1 MYSNTESSVCSG
13 KRHHLLNVVGFV
25 WVLSGDDRHPH
36 DSACWQGNT
45 GATATTPWTDM
56 GIGAFEFT
64 TGFDAASGT
73 VTGQSVNLSVA
84 GFFFCVADALVPGP

>member
-1 MYSNTESSVCSG
+1 MPASAVGSGGGGTPPSVTTNVAND
-13 KRHHLLNVVGFV
+13 LLYF
-25 WVLSGDDRHPH
+25 
-36 DSACWQGNT
+36 AYWQGNT

-73 VTGQSVNLSVA
+73 VTGQSVNLSAA
-84 GFFFCVADALVPGP
+84 GFFFCIADALVPGP